1 MNHSLKS
8 VDIHGTLVSGITA
21 IGAKAGY
28 QRKTEHYI
36 GLIIFFSSEKHI
48 WGYIKD
54 IFCICAL
61 KFMSPNFQVLC
72 LL

>member
-28 QRKTEHYI
+28 QRKTEYYI
-36 GLIIFFSSEKHI
+36 GLIVLLYS
-48 WGYIKD
+48 
-54 IFCICAL
+54 
-61 KFMSPNFQVLC
+61 FQVKNIFGGTLKTFSVYVH
-72 LL
+72 

>member
-36 GLIIFFSSEKHI
+36 GLIVLLYS
-48 WGYIKD
+48 
-54 IFCICAL
+54 
-61 KFMSPNFQVLC
+61 FQVKNIFGGTLKTFSVYVH
-72 LL
+72 